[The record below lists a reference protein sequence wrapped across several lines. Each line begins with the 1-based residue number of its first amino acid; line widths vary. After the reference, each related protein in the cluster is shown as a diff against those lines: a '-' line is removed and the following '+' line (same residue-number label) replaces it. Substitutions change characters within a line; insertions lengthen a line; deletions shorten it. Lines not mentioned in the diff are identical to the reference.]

1 MGEINLYGIYI
12 PTLLVQAVIAYVL
25 FKILSPF
32 VDRFAQ
38 MEWIGLPSIFN
49 LCFYLALMLCV
60 HEIFVRLWI

>member
-38 MEWIGLPSIFN
+38 
-49 LCFYLALMLCV
+49 A
-60 HEIFVRLWI
+60 